1 MEQPKMQ
8 DRNDI
13 IRKQIDYLDSLTDC
27 DTLGAGGNGDL
38 NSWLDAV
45 DQICFLASILPGD
58 EGEGIVAKQ
67 IFKLS
72 KFSEFT
78 YRLSMLQ
85 DKHGTHISKLLIR
98 ASQIMRCHCEFP
110 FYITEA
116 APEADTDADNTA
128 PAAEHDINEADLKA
142 HEDDPVPKGMDFLIW
157 NDEETGEIVL
167 VMTKDEPL
175 RLSSKEARALARTL
189 FRRSNETMSIPRDDS
204 NAGSLSLLRNR
215 PQEKKQSQEL
225 HHSSRLDD
233 TAMLQLLPNH
243 QAACHESQQRIQG
256 LKVSASP
263 EPYNLQQ

>member
-1 MEQPKMQ
+1 MEQPKK
-8 DRNDI
+8 NPTDI
-13 IRKQIDYLDSLTDC
+13 IREQIE
-27 DTLGAGGNGDL
+27 DL
-38 NSWLDAV
+38 RRAETHLRFDKDEDLKAYV
-45 DQICFLASILPGD
+45 EVVRHRCFLAAKLPD
-58 EGEGIVAKQ
+58 EEKVEVFREGRD
-67 IFKLS
+67 KLLRFS
-72 KFSEFT
+72 KLLCRCPTGF
-78 YRLSMLQ
+78 YA
-85 DKHGTHISKLLIR
+85 GLLIR
-98 ASQIMRCHCEFP
+98 ASETISFCSDQI
-110 FYITEA
+110 EA
-116 APEADTDADNTA
+116 AEKSIANPA
-128 PAAEHDINEADLKA
+128 PAAEYDINEVDLEA
-142 HEDDPVPKGMDFLIW
+142 HKDDPDPGGMDFLIW

-167 VMTKDEPL
+167 ALTKDEPL

-233 TAMLQLLPNH
+233 IAMLQLLPNH

>member
-1 MEQPKMQ
+1 MEQPKK
-8 DRNDI
+8 NHIGI
-13 IRKQIDYLDSLTDC
+13 IREQIEDLRRMETHLRC
-27 DTLGAGGNGDL
+27 DKDEDL
-38 NSWLDAV
+38 KAYV
-45 DQICFLASILPGD
+45 EVVRHRCFLAAKLPD
-58 EGEGIVAKQ
+58 EEKVEVFREGID
-67 IFKLS
+67 KLLRFG
-72 KFSEFT
+72 KLLCHYPTGF
-78 YRLSMLQ
+78 YA
-85 DKHGTHISKLLIR
+85 GLLIR
-98 ASQIMRCHCEFP
+98 AWETISFCVDQI
-110 FYITEA
+110 EA
-116 APEADTDADNTA
+116 AEKSIANPA
-128 PAAEHDINEADLKA
+128 PAAEYDINEVDLEA
-142 HEDDPVPKGMDFLIW
+142 HKDDPVPGGMDFLIW

-167 VMTKDEPL
+167 ALTKDEPL